1 LSKIFGEG
9 NEKTEQKTSTEY
21 LFLNFEETK
30 GQILKL
36 MNKFQKEGKN
46 CELYYQS
53 DKLGKQFGYADK
65 K

>member
-1 LSKIFGEG
+1 
-9 NEKTEQKTSTEY
+9 
-21 LFLNFEETK
+21 LNFPETN

-36 MNKFQKEGKN
+36 INKFQKEGKN
-46 CELYYQS
+46 CELYYQA